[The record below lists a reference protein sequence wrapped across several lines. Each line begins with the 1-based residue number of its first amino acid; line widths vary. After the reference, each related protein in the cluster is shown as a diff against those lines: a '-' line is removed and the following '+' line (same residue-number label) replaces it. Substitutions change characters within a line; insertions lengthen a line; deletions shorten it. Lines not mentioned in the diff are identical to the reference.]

1 MKLLSAWV
9 YLLLVVLII
18 GGTLWF
24 AAGAQREVSYYL
36 NEMWEMTEILILM
49 LSPFMVASI
58 KEVVHEQ
65 KKANQARKAPRRRNE
80 PITE

>member
-1 MKLLSAWV
+1 MKLLLAWV

-24 AAGAQREVSYYL
+24 AADAQREVSYAL
-36 NEMWEMTEILILM
+36 NEMWEMAEILILM
-49 LSPFMVASI
+49 LSPFMYASI
-58 KEVVHEQ
+58 KEVIHEQ
-65 KKANQARKAPRRRNE
+65 RKANQAKAPRRNYE